1 MESMTGF
8 GEAIFQLAG
17 SPARFQIK
25 SKNSRFLEIDFQIHQ
40 QLRWFEYR
48 ALQLIQSRFS
58 RGKIEVQLAFNKA
71 EGNIQ
76 LNQKALNQYEH
87 LLQKFY
93 NRKKVNL
100 PVDVLVNLPGVF
112 EQEVDDFRGQSA
124 RIEIYFARALLRM
137 ERERSREGKKIESWL
152 RKAIR
157 NLIRQNRKVEIL
169 HSRLV
174 AKQSKDI
181 KELIS
186 RTMPETQKISGKA
199 LARFIWQENK
209 EYLLSLYSSDIT
221 EEVERNKFHLQ
232 EMQATLM
239 EKDAIGKKLE
249 FYSQELLR
257 EVNTFTAK
265 TRNTVVNQLG
275 IEMKSEIEKIR
286 EQIRNVE

>member
-1 MESMTGF
+1 MQSMTGF
-8 GEAIFQLAG
+8 GEASFQLGG
-17 SPARFQIK
+17 SPARFQVK
-25 SKNSRFLEIDFQIHQ
+25 SRNSRFLEIDFQLHDDLQ
-40 QLRWFEYR
+40 WFEHR

-58 RGKIEVQLAFNKA
+58 RGKVEVQLVFNKA
-71 EGNIQ
+71 QGNIQ
-76 LNQKALNQYEH
+76 LDQKALNQYEQ

-112 EQEVDDFRGQSA
+112 QQDVDDFRDQSP

-137 ERERSREGKKIESWL
+137 ERERNREGKKIESWL

-157 NLIRQNRKVEIL
+157 NLTRQNRKVEIV
-169 HSRLV
+169 HNRIV
-174 AKQSKDI
+174 AKQSRDI
-181 KELIS
+181 KDLLAK
-186 RTMPETQKISGKA
+186 TMPNTQKISGKA

-232 EMQATLM
+232 EMLANLTD
-239 EKDAIGKKLE
+239 KNPIGKKME

-257 EVNTFTAK
+257 EVNTLTAK
-265 TRNTVVNQLG
+265 TRNTVINQLG